1 MRKITFLVSSF
12 FILLNAVH
20 AQEIRTERRGNRNEH
35 QNGYPNYY
43 AIDYRDAEPIVFLE
57 RGILFYVFPNGDFD
71 FNIGN
76 NNYIARRGGIPA
88 TTNIDERGSRGI
100 KIEYDYYGRIRR
112 IGTVFVNYDY
122 YGRIKRIGSVF
133 MTYNSFALT
142 RIGGMRLFYNYHGQ
156 IVGVVG
162 FVNRMSYG
170 YTYNPCPAGY
180 NGGNYHNDD
189 AENDGDYYY
198 YKKDGSKE
206 KMKKEDIDE
215 IKKDTEERKRN

>member
-1 MRKITFLVSSF
+1 MRKITFLVGSLLF
-12 FILLNAVH
+12 LLNATH
-20 AQEIRTERRGNRNEH
+20 AQEVSTERRGGIRNGH
-35 QNGYPNYY
+35 QNGHPNYY

-57 RGILFYVFPNGDFD
+57 RGILFYVFPTGDFD

-76 NNYIARRGGIPA
+76 NNYIARRGGTP
-88 TTNIDERGSRGI
+88 TNPNSIERGSRGI
-100 KIEYDYYGRIRR
+100 KIEFDFYGRIRRIGSVFVNYDYYGRIRR
-112 IGTVFVNYDY
+112 IGSVN
-122 YGRIKRIGSVF
+122 

-156 IVGVVG
+156 LVGVTG
-162 FVNRMSYG
+162 FVNGMNYG
-170 YTYNPCPAGY
+170 YQYYPCPAGY

-189 AENDGDYYY
+189 GNDGDFFY